1 MLLPTSEPDYQTYA
15 VYKISTVLPSRKNMP
30 STLNAPV
37 LQVDA
42 NIVKLVDTSNPQ
54 SLFNLWSSKSSST
67 IPSVTCNPRLLTHLV
82 VMSRCADSLP
92 QGRRL
97 ENLIWRLLMEEV
109 PTEPTYSSASV
120 APSSTSLPRDIQRP
134 ARKSSAEDVPQLS
147 ASVDSIADDEAVE
160 FSSDSSPVDILH
172 PRIRRQDSC
181 AGHPSRRE
189 RHISSD
195 NLEKMVASIVEQK
208 ESINAPLPE
217 IPAAMSPPQ
226 SQSKTMQ
233 SSQSLV
239 RSGSTT
245 TEESPSK
252 DSDRLSECSQST
264 SSPELPTIRT
274 TTVVRGFSPAQFSH
288 PTAFTTPKS
297 ATSDIPEP
305 NSAPAA
311 KKIESKK
318 RATFTLGA
326 SSEESYSDD
335 SHSVEACRQTLA
347 PPPAANKPKMF
358 QIGGS
363 SEEDNSLKSA
373 LASPRNPGKL
383 TPHKK
388 STSFA
393 NHLTTTIPSTSSS
406 AIIEDDEEVSYD
418 ESAIESDDDDEWE
431 DSNEDSGTN
440 SVDEKTLFQRVDSK
454 ANLTS
459 RRSLIS
465 LALAQNQR
473 RGNLGGVASQS
484 TSAIPHRN
492 RASFNG
498 PSLMASPNDSDDAPL
513 EMKRQTRGVPMRS
526 INEIPRSTAQPKPI
540 MTTAPNGISQQPMA
554 LSPRTTRR
562 NMLAT
567 ELTESLRR
575 DLLHERSQ
583 LKRRHTSMVNVS
595 NLAQRPQQ
603 PYMNRR
609 NGDLNASSWDQD
621 FSREAFGGYH
631 SKGW

>member
-1 MLLPTSEPDYQTYA
+1 
-15 VYKISTVLPSRKNMP
+15 MP
-30 STLNAPV
+30 STLSAPV

-54 SLFNLWSSKSSST
+54 NLFNLWSSTSPPT
-67 IPSVTCNPRLLTHLV
+67 PVPPLPCPNILTELA

-109 PTEPTYSSASV
+109 ANEPTQTHRSPTLSA
-120 APSSTSLPRDIQRP
+120 TSQPQDIRRP
-134 ARKSSAEDVPQLS
+134 TRKSSTEEVPQLS
-147 ASVDSIADDEAVE
+147 GSVDSIADEEAVE
-160 FSSDSSPVDILH
+160 FSSDSSPVDIVH

-181 AGHPSRRE
+181 ASYPNRRD

-208 ESINAPLPE
+208 ETLSAPLPE
-217 IPAAMSPPQ
+217 IPTTLSPPVPEQ
-226 SQSKTMQ
+226 KTPQ
-233 SSQSLV
+233 EPTPELV

-245 TEESPSK
+245 TESPSK
-252 DSDRLSECSQST
+252 DSDVSAL
-264 SSPELPTIRT
+264 SSPDLPIVKT
-274 TTVVRGFSPAQFSH
+274 TTVVRGFSPAQH
-288 PTAFTTPKS
+288 PHIPSFTPPKS
-297 ATSDIPEP
+297 ASSDIPAP
-305 NSAPAA
+305 KSSPAA
-311 KKIESKK
+311 KKVEPKK

-335 SHSVEACRQTLA
+335 GQSVEVQRTLA
-347 PPPAANKPKMF
+347 PPVVSKPKMF

-373 LASPRNPGKL
+373 LASPRNGKL
-383 TPHKK
+383 TVQKK

-393 NHLTTTIPSTSSS
+393 NTLTTTIPSTSSS
-406 AIIEDDEEVSYD
+406 AIVEDDEDVSYD

-431 DSNEDSGTN
+431 DSNEDSHAN
-440 SVDEKTLFQRVDSK
+440 SVDDKTLFQRVDSK

-459 RRSLIS
+459 RRSLIT
-465 LALAQNQR
+465 LALEQNNR

-484 TSAIPHRN
+484 TPAIHHRS
-492 RASFNG
+492 RTSFHG
-498 PSLMASPNDSDDAPL
+498 PSLVASPNDSDEAPL
-513 EMKRQTRGVPMRS
+513 MMKRQSRGAPLRS
-526 INEIPRSTAQPKPI
+526 IKEAPRSSAQPI
-540 MTTAPNGISQQPMA
+540 RLTTPNGVTQPMA

-575 DLLHERSQ
+575 DLLWERSQ
-583 LKRRHTSMVNVS
+583 KSSTANAVLKRRHTSNNIA
-595 NLAQRPQQ
+595 NLKQYPQQ
-603 PYMNRR
+603 PYMNRD
-609 NGDLNASSWDQD
+609 NGDINASSWDQD
-621 FSREAFGGYH
+621 FAREAFGGYH

>member
-1 MLLPTSEPDYQTYA
+1 
-15 VYKISTVLPSRKNMP
+15 
-30 STLNAPV
+30 
-37 LQVDA
+37 
-42 NIVKLVDTSNPQ
+42 
-54 SLFNLWSSKSSST
+54 
-67 IPSVTCNPRLLTHLV
+67 
-82 VMSRCADSLP
+82 
-92 QGRRL
+92 
-97 ENLIWRLLMEEV
+97 MEEV
-109 PTEPTYSSASV
+109 PNEPAYDSTPIT
-120 APSSTSLPRDIQRP
+120 PSSTSQPRDIQRP
-134 ARKSSAEDVPQLS
+134 VRKSSADDVPQLS
-147 ASVDSIADDEAVE
+147 GSVDSVADEEAVE
-160 FSSDSSPVDILH
+160 FSSSSSPVDIVH

-181 AGHPSRRE
+181 ASNANRRD

-208 ESINAPLPE
+208 ESLSAPLPK
-217 IPAAMSPPQ
+217 IPASMSPPK
-226 SQSKTMQ
+226 SQHKAIESPP
-233 SSQSLV
+233 SLV

-252 DSDRLSECSQST
+252 DSDRQSESSHAA
-264 SSPELPTIRT
+264 SSPDIPTIKT
-274 TTVVRGFSPAQFSH
+274 TTVVRGFSPAQYPH
-288 PTAFTTPKS
+288 PTAYVPPRSTT
-297 ATSDIPEP
+297 TSDIPEP
-305 NSAPAA
+305 KSAPAA
-311 KKIESKK
+311 KKVEPKK

-335 SHSVEACRQTLA
+335 GHSVEARQALA
-347 PPPAANKPKMF
+347 PPAPTQKSKMF

-363 SEEDNSLKSA
+363 SEEESSLKSA
-373 LASPRNPGKL
+373 LASPHGSSKL
-383 TPHKK
+383 TAQRK

-393 NHLTTTIPSTSSS
+393 NNLTTTIPSASSS
-406 AIIEDDEEVSYD
+406 AIEDDEEVSYD

-431 DSNEDSGTN
+431 DSNEESGTN

-473 RGNLGGVASQS
+473 RGNLGGIASQS

-492 RASFNG
+492 RPPFHG
-498 PSLMASPNDSDDAPL
+498 PSLVASPNDSDDAPL
-513 EMKRQTRGVPMRS
+513 EMKRQTRGAPMRS

-540 MTTAPNGISQQPMA
+540 MMTASNGVSQQPMA

-583 LKRRHTSMVNVS
+583 LKRRHTSMVNVT
-595 NLAQRPQQ
+595 NLTQRAQQ
-603 PYMNRR
+603 PYMNKR
-609 NGDLNASSWDQD
+609 NGDMNASSWDQD

>member
-1 MLLPTSEPDYQTYA
+1 
-15 VYKISTVLPSRKNMP
+15 
-30 STLNAPV
+30 
-37 LQVDA
+37 
-42 NIVKLVDTSNPQ
+42 
-54 SLFNLWSSKSSST
+54 
-67 IPSVTCNPRLLTHLV
+67 
-82 VMSRCADSLP
+82 
-92 QGRRL
+92 
-97 ENLIWRLLMEEV
+97 MEEV
-109 PTEPTYSSASV
+109 PNESTYSSASV

-134 ARKSSAEDVPQLS
+134 VRKSSAEDVPQLS
-147 ASVDSIADDEAVE
+147 GSVDSIADEEAVE
-160 FSSDSSPVDILH
+160 FSSDSSPVDIVH

-181 AGHPSRRE
+181 ASHPSRRD

-208 ESINAPLPE
+208 ESLNAPLPE

-226 SQSKTMQ
+226 PQQKLESP
-233 SSQSLV
+233 QSLV

-252 DSDRLSECSQST
+252 DSDRHSESSQPA
-264 SSPELPTIRT
+264 SSPELPTIKT

-288 PTAFTTPKS
+288 PTNAFTPPKS

-305 NSAPAA
+305 KSAPAA
-311 KKIESKK
+311 KKVESKK

-335 SHSVEACRQTLA
+335 GQSVEARHQTLA
-347 PPPAANKPKMF
+347 PPPAAHKPKMF

-363 SEEDNSLKSA
+363 SEEDSSLKSA
-373 LASPRNPGKL
+373 LASPRDSVKL
-383 TPHKK
+383 TAQKK

-418 ESAIESDDDDEWE
+418 ESAIESDDDDDWE

-473 RGNLGGVASQS
+473 RGNLGGIASQS

-492 RASFNG
+492 RTPFNG
-498 PSLMASPNDSDDAPL
+498 PSLVASPNDSDDAPL
-513 EMKRQTRGVPMRS
+513 EMKRQARGVPLRS

-609 NGDLNASSWDQD
+609 NGDLNASSWDQE

>member
-1 MLLPTSEPDYQTYA
+1 
-15 VYKISTVLPSRKNMP
+15 MP

-67 IPSVTCNPRLLTHLV
+67 TRVTCCLRLLTHFT

-109 PTEPTYSSASV
+109 PNESAYSSASI

-147 ASVDSIADDEAVE
+147 GSVDSIADEEAVE
-160 FSSDSSPVDILH
+160 FSDSSPVDIAH

-181 AGHPSRRE
+181 ASHPSRRD

-208 ESINAPLPE
+208 ESLNAPLPE

-226 SQSKTMQ
+226 PKPKTLE
-233 SSQSLV
+233 STQSLM

-252 DSDRLSECSQST
+252 DSDRRSECSQPA
-264 SSPELPTIRT
+264 SSPEPPTIKT
-274 TTVVRGFSPAQFSH
+274 TTVVRGFSPAQYSH
-288 PTAFTTPKS
+288 PTAFTPTKS

-311 KKIESKK
+311 KKVESKK

-335 SHSVEACRQTLA
+335 GQSVEARHQTLA
-347 PPPAANKPKMF
+347 PPPTAHKPKMF

-373 LASPRNPGKL
+373 LASPRSSGKL
-383 TPHKK
+383 TAQKK

-393 NHLTTTIPSTSSS
+393 NNLTTTIPSTSSS

-473 RGNLGGVASQS
+473 RGNLGGIASQS
-484 TSAIPHRN
+484 TSALPHRS
-492 RASFNG
+492 RTSFNG
-498 PSLMASPNDSDDAPL
+498 PSLVASPNDSDDAPL
-513 EMKRQTRGVPMRS
+513 EMKRQPRGVPLRS

-540 MTTAPNGISQQPMA
+540 MTTAPNGVSQQPMA

-603 PYMNRR
+603 PYMNKR

>member
-1 MLLPTSEPDYQTYA
+1 
-15 VYKISTVLPSRKNMP
+15 MP

-54 SLFNLWSSKSSST
+54 SLFNLWSSESLCPSSQ
-67 IPSVTCNPRLLTHLV
+67 ICAEGMPVLTFSQ

-97 ENLIWRLLMEEV
+97 ENLIWRLLMEEI
-109 PTEPTYSSASV
+109 PTEPSHSSAAV

-134 ARKSSAEDVPQLS
+134 ARKASNEDVPQLS
-147 ASVDSIADDEAVE
+147 GSVDSIADEEAVE
-160 FSSDSSPVDILH
+160 FSSDSSPVNIVH
-172 PRIRRQDSC
+172 PRILRQDSC
-181 AGHPSRRE
+181 TSQPSRRE

-217 IPAAMSPPQ
+217 IPAVMSPPKPQ
-226 SQSKTMQ
+226 QQNSLASPQT
-233 SSQSLV
+233 LV

-252 DSDRLSECSQST
+252 DSDRHSECSQVA
-264 SSPELPTIRT
+264 SSPETPSIRA
-274 TTVVRGFSPAQFSH
+274 TTVVRGFSPAQFSQ
-288 PTAFTTPKS
+288 PTTTFTPPKPTKS
-297 ATSDIPEP
+297 TSSDIPEP
-305 NSAPAA
+305 NTAPAA
-311 KKIESKK
+311 KKVESKK

-335 SHSVEACRQTLA
+335 GHSVEVRQTLA
-347 PPPAANKPKMF
+347 PPPAAHKPKMF
-358 QIGGS
+358 HIGAS
-363 SEEDNSLKSA
+363 SEEDSSLKSA
-373 LASPRNPGKL
+373 LASPRNSARL
-383 TPHKK
+383 TSQKK

-393 NHLTTTIPSTSSS
+393 NTLTTTIPSTSSS

-440 SVDEKTLFQRVDSK
+440 SVDEKALFQRVDSK

-473 RGNLGGVASQS
+473 RGNLGGIASQS
-484 TSAIPHRN
+484 TSAIPHRG
-492 RASFNG
+492 RTSFNG
-498 PSLMASPNDSDDAPL
+498 PSLVASPNDSDEAPL
-513 EMKRQTRGVPMRS
+513 EMRRQARGAPLRA
-526 INEIPRSTAQPKPI
+526 INEIPRSSAQPKPI
-540 MTTAPNGISQQPMA
+540 MTMAPNGISQQPMA

-583 LKRRHTSMVNVS
+583 LKRRHTSMVNVA

-609 NGDLNASSWDQD
+609 NGDVNASSWDQD
-621 FSREAFGGYH
+621 FSRDAFGGYH